1 MTVYRIKRMRST
13 AFNVILETYTN
24 FTICMCR
31 NSQPCFAFDT
41 PLAEIDITIL
51 TRIKYADVYT
61 LILSWSDVGSND
73 DKAISMCCIPDT
85 LCWGILVSWEI
96 EFDC

>member
-1 MTVYRIKRMRST
+1 
-13 AFNVILETYTN
+13 VILETYTN
-24 FTICMCR
+24 FTIGMGR
-31 NSQPCFAFDT
+31 DSQPGFAYNT
-41 PLAEIDITIL
+41 PLAEIDITTF

-61 LILSWSDVGSND
+61 LILSWTDVGSND
-73 DKAISMCCIPDT
+73 DKVISMSSIPNT